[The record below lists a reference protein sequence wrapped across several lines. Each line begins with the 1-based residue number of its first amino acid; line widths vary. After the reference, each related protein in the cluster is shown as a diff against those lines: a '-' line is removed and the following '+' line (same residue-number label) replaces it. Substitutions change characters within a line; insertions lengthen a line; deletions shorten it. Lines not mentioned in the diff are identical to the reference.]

1 MLFSPGRSSGRSP
14 LGAGAAGATAGADS
28 QKTPPAGS
36 AANARGRFLTR
47 AEFDAMGARETERG
61 LDELCGTPEFA
72 RWMRRN
78 AARVRLKPEEGSEG
92 EGTDG
97 EEE

>member
-1 MLFSPGRSSGRSP
+1 
-14 LGAGAAGATAGADS
+14 
-28 QKTPPAGS
+28 
-36 AANARGRFLTR
+36 LTR

-92 EGTDG
+92 EETDG

>member
-1 MLFSPGRSSGRSP
+1 MTRW
-14 LGAGAAGATAGADS
+14 
-28 QKTPPAGS
+28 
-36 AANARGRFLTR
+36 ARGRRSAGSTP
-47 AEFDAMGARETERG
+47 
-61 LDELCGTPEFA
+61 LCGTPEFA